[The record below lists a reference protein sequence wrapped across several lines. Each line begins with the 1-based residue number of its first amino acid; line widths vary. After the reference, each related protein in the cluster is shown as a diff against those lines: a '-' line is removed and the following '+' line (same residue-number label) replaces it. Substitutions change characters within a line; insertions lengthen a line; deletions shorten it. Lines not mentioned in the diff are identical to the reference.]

1 MKKYIH
7 IACILLLAT
16 TAIAQEKKW
25 SLKDCIDHALL
36 NNINVQQTALD
47 VQLTK
52 VDLKDAKGNF
62 LPNINAS
69 ASHNWNIGLNFNPIT
84 NLAETQTFQNTS
96 AGLNLGIDI
105 YKGLQNQNRLSK
117 SRLVTI
123 ANQYQLSKIKD
134 DVALNVANAFLQIIF
149 NKENLK
155 VQQELLNN
163 NIKQQER
170 TQQLVDAGSVPRGD
184 LLDMKAT
191 VATSNQNVINA
202 ENALIISKL
211 SLAQLLQIKDYDTF
225 DVADD
230 EYQISESS
238 VMLQTPSSIIEK
250 AKKDRFELKIA
261 QTNIEIAEKD
271 IAIAKGAYQPT
282 LQGYYSFS
290 TRATNSKNVMMDDNG
305 LPFLIKPDPLFEQF
319 SENKGHAFGLQ
330 LSIPIFNGFAV
341 RNNVER
347 AKINLEKIKTSY
359 NQQELELERNVFTA
373 ITDAKGALKAYETA
387 QITEEAR
394 SEAYNYAKEKF
405 AVGLMNAF
413 DLNQSQTMY
422 ANSQSDVLRTKYD
435 YIFRLK
441 VVEFYFGIPIIL
453 Q

>member
-1 MKKYIH
+1 MKNYIH
-7 IACILLLAT
+7 LVCIFLLGT
-16 TAIAQEKKW
+16 TTYAQEKKW
-25 SLKDCIDHALL
+25 SLKDCIDHALI
-36 NNINVQQTALD
+36 NNINVKQTEYD
-47 VQLTK
+47 VQLTQ
-52 VDLKDAKGNF
+52 VDFKDAKGNF

-69 ASHNWNIGLNFNPIT
+69 TSHNWNVGLNFNPIT

-123 ANQYQLSKIKD
+123 ANQYQLNKIKD
-134 DVALNVANAFLQIIF
+134 DVALNVANSFLQVIF

-155 VQQELLNN
+155 VQEQLLSN

-170 TQQLVDAGSVPRGD
+170 TQELVNAGSVPRGD
-184 LLDMKAT
+184 LLDMRAN

-202 ENALIISKL
+202 QNALIISKL

-230 EYQISESS
+230 EYQISESA
-238 VMLQTPSSIIEK
+238 VMLEAPNSIIEK

-290 TRATNSKNVMMDDNG
+290 TRATNSKNLMVDDNG

-347 AKINLEKIKTSY
+347 TKINLEKIKTTY
-359 NQQELELERNVFTA
+359 NQQELELERNIFTA
-373 ITDAKGALKAYETA
+373 ITDAKNALKAYETA

-394 SEAYNYAKEKF
+394 NEAFNYAKEKF

-413 DLNQSQTMY
+413 DLNQSQTMF
-422 ANSQSDVLRTKYD
+422 ANSQSEVLRTKYD

-441 VVEFYFGIPIIL
+441 VVEFYFGIPITL